1 VENASTD
8 SRELPANRSQPAS
21 LWQLYALLGM
31 VAAAAAVWASRH
43 THPVALI
50 LISAATLSAAFVA
63 LMLHRAVAA
72 FLGRGGDI
80 APLDPRQRDI
90 LEHEKRLVLRSI
102 KELEFDHAMKK
113 IGDEDFADLSGRL
126 RARAMAL
133 MQDLER
139 TPAPVAP
146 KPVARPDVC
155 PQCETRNDPDAKF
168 CKSCGKALHV

>member
-8 SRELPANRSQPAS
+8 SRELPANQSQPAS

-43 THPVALI
+43 THPVALV
-50 LISAATLSAAFVA
+50 LISAAALSAAFVA

-80 APLDPRQRDI
+80 APLDERRRDI
-90 LEHEKRLVLRSI
+90 LEHEKMLVLRSI

-113 IGDEDFADLSGRL
+113 IGEADFADLSSRL
-126 RARAMAL
+126 RARALTL

-139 TPAPVAP
+139 TPERVAP
-146 KPVARPDVC
+146 KPPPRNDAC
-155 PQCETRNDPDAKF
+155 PQCETKNDPDAKF
-168 CKSCGKALHV
+168 CKSCGKSIHV